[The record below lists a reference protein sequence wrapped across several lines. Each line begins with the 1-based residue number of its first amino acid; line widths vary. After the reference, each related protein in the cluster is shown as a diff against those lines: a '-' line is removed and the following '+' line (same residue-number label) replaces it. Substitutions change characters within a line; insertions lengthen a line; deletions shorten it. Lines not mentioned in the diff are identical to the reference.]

1 MAQGAG
7 GDYYKE
13 FTPFTQEEIEIC
25 TGLLFRNGLNPVP
38 NLRLMFADPR
48 TSFVYGDARV
58 RNILGPNSL
67 RRFMQFKSLLHI
79 QHPVSSRRYN
89 AESGNFV
96 PNTGTK
102 GPYDKLEPLLGFLMH
117 ACMTLWILAET
128 FSWDEITI
136 GFQGRHHLA
145 QRIK

>member
-13 FTPFTQEEIEIC
+13 FTPFTQTEIEIC

-48 TSFVYGDARV
+48 SSFVYGDARV

-79 QHPVSSRRYN
+79 QHPINSRRYN
-89 AESGNFV
+89 AESDNFV
-96 PNTGTK
+96 PNTGAK